1 MLSRRRAAA
10 MASPSFVWALS
21 RTRNASNSAWK
32 VLRSTILGAPTSSFM
47 KSFIVLSGSH
57 LAAPALDPMPM
68 LQIVGRREAE
78 KSDHRHCRLLRA
90 RRKRPSRRRAAEKRD
105 ELAAF
110 ELVELHLLP
119 RAGEF
124 RDSITD
130 WRRSV
135 RGSLH

>member
-78 KSDHRHCRLLRA
+78 KSDHRHPCLLRA
-90 RRKRPSRRRAAEKRD
+90 RRQRPRRRRAAEKRY
-105 ELAAF
+105 EGAAPD
-110 ELVELHLLP
+110 H
-119 RAGEF
+119 
-124 RDSITD
+124 SITSSA
-130 WRRSV
+130 RPSSV
-135 RGSLH
+135 SGTVRPSDLAVFKL